1 MTHLSMQQN
10 HHHHRSKPKVP
21 SPLGGAHVNSLP
33 QLAILSDVAAA
44 VAKLDG
50 DSGSRKRKRDVSFVD
65 EIDQTDFDARIR
77 DDDVRDLRN
86 RLLKTETCLT
96 QTQER
101 LEEIEASLIET
112 MREKDDM
119 TDRLKRAENVQAKAI
134 KHASDAALYSI
145 ISRVCAGDE
154 RTATIMTTDLIL
166 KMNVFFASGSQA
178 LMKELD
184 RRRQSKPSTTFA
196 VTSTPIVRLLSEC
209 TEEDTSMAPTEGAV
223 NPKMKD
229 LVSKLR
235 QRMATEPSRPITKWG
250 AFKAAG
256 TIPNK

>member
-1 MTHLSMQQN
+1 M
-10 HHHHRSKPKVP
+10 P